1 MTDRPHHRGV
11 AAQSASFLE
20 QLLGE
25 IPAAVW
31 SVDDQLIIRAAAG
44 ALLDVFQVPPVTL
57 VGRGVGDFF
66 RGFGVELPATS
77 AHRRALSGES
87 LRFEFESNRRMYE
100 SRVEPVREGGRLVG
114 AIGMAVDVS
123 DTRDLQEQLRAAQR
137 MESIGRLAGRIAHD
151 FNNVL
156 SVIESYGALLANDL
170 SDARA
175 KEDVEV
181 IRRAAR
187 KAADLVSQLLAFSRK
202 QVRQPEVI
210 DLNGIVG
217 DLEKMLQRVIGEDAR
232 LVTRREEGLG
242 SVMADRGQIEQVVMN
257 LVVNARDALLQD
269 GVITIETRNEYL
281 DEGYC
286 ARHLAGTPGPHVML
300 VVSDNGCGMDRE
312 TQARA
317 FEPFFTTKPP
327 GKGTGLGLST
337 VYGIVKQNSGFV
349 WLESEVGKGSSFKIY
364 LPRVD
369 EMPSVRDASPP
380 VANIGGNETILLV
393 EDDDA
398 LRSATRRILR
408 GRGYTIL
415 EARHGGEALLLC
427 ERYAGD
433 IQLLLTDMVMPQMSG
448 RELCQK
454 LRELRPEM
462 RVLFM
467 SGFSDGIP
475 GERDMVEPGES
486 FLSKPFSPTTLLDS
500 IRKAIERS

>member
-1 MTDRPHHRGV
+1 M
-11 AAQSASFLE
+11 
-20 QLLGE
+20 LGE
-25 IPAAVW
+25 IPAMVW
-31 SVDDQLIIRAAAG
+31 CVDEQLTIQAAAG
-44 ALLDVFQVPPVTL
+44 ALLGVFQLSAADL

-66 RGFGVELPATS
+66 RGFGVELPAAS
-77 AHRRALSGES
+77 AHRRALSGDAI
-87 LRFEFESNRRMYE
+87 RFEFESNRRLYE
-100 SRVEPVREGGRLVG
+100 ARVEPVREAGRPVG

-123 DTRDLQEQLRAAQR
+123 DTRDLQDQLRAAQR

-181 IRRAAR
+181 MRRAAR
-187 KAADLVSQLLAFSRK
+187 KAADLVAQLLAFSRK

-210 DLNGIVG
+210 DLNNIVG

-232 LVTRREEGLG
+232 LITRREEGLG
-242 SVMADRGQIEQVVMN
+242 SVVTDRGQIEQVVMN
-257 LVVNARDALLQD
+257 LVVNARDALMQD

-281 DEGYC
+281 DEAYC

-300 VVSDNGCGMDRE
+300 SITDNGCGMDRE

-337 VYGIVKQNSGFV
+337 VYGIIKQNGGFI
-349 WLESEVGKGSSFKIY
+349 WLESEVGKGSTFKIY

-369 EMPSVRDASPP
+369 EMPAARDVSPP

-427 ERYAGD
+427 ERYAGH
-433 IQLLLTDMVMPQMSG
+433 IQLLLTDVVMPQMSG
-448 RELCQK
+448 RELSHK
-454 LRELRPEM
+454 LRQMRPEM
-462 RVLFM
+462 KVLFM
-467 SGFSDGIP
+467 SGFSDAAA
-475 GERDMVEPGES
+475 GERELIEPGAV

>member
-1 MTDRPHHRGV
+1 MTDRTHHRGV
-11 AAQSASFLE
+11 AAQSASLLE
-20 QLLGE
+20 QMLGE
-25 IPAAVW
+25 IPAMVW
-31 SVDDQLIIRAAAG
+31 CVDEQLTIQAAAG
-44 ALLDVFQVPPVTL
+44 SLLGVFQVSAADL

-66 RGFGVELPATS
+66 RGFGVELPAAS
-77 AHRRALSGES
+77 AHRRALSGDAI
-87 LRFEFESNRRMYE
+87 RFEFESNRRLFE
-100 SRVEPVREGGRLVG
+100 ARVEPVREAGRPVG

-123 DTRDLQEQLRAAQR
+123 DTRDLQDQLRAAQR

-170 SDARA
+170 NDARA

-187 KAADLVSQLLAFSRK
+187 KAADLVAQLLAFSRK
-202 QVRQPEVI
+202 QVRQPEVL
-210 DLNGIVG
+210 DLNNIVG
-217 DLEKMLQRVIGEDAR
+217 DLEKMLQRVIGEDVR

-242 SVMADRGQIEQVVMN
+242 SVVADRGQVEQVVMN
-257 LVVNARDALLQD
+257 LIVNARDALLQN

-281 DEGYC
+281 DEAYC
-286 ARHLAGTPGPHVML
+286 SRHLAGAPGPHVML
-300 VVSDNGCGMDRE
+300 SISDNGCGMDRE
-312 TQARA
+312 TQTRA

-337 VYGIVKQNSGFV
+337 VYGIVKQNSGFI
-349 WLESEVGKGSSFKIY
+349 WLESEVGKGSTFKIY

-369 EMPSVRDASPP
+369 EMPAVRDVSPP

-433 IQLLLTDMVMPQMSG
+433 IQLLLTDVVMPQMSG

-454 LRELRPEM
+454 LRQMRPEM
-462 RVLFM
+462 KVLFM
-467 SGFSDGIP
+467 SGFADATS
-475 GERDMVEPGES
+475 GERDLIEPGEV

-500 IRKAIERS
+500 IRKAIERH

>member
-1 MTDRPHHRGV
+1 MTDQFRHRGV
-11 AAQSASFLE
+11 AAQSATLLE
-20 QLLGE
+20 QVLGE

-31 SVDDQLIIRAAAG
+31 SVDENLMIQAAAG
-44 ALLDVFQVPPVTL
+44 ALLGTFQVPAAEL
-57 VGRGVGDFF
+57 VGRSVGDFF
-66 RGFGVELPATS
+66 RGFGVELPAAS

-87 LRFEFESNRRMYE
+87 IRFEFESNRRLYE
-100 SRVEPVREGGRLVG
+100 ARVEPVRDAGRPVA

-123 DTRDLQEQLRAAQR
+123 DTRDLQDQLRATQR

-170 SDARA
+170 TDARA
-175 KEDVEV
+175 VEDVEV

-187 KAADLVSQLLAFSRK
+187 KAADLVAQLLAFSRK
-202 QVRQPEVI
+202 QVRQPEVL
-210 DLNGIVG
+210 DLNVIVG
-217 DLEKMLQRVIGEDAR
+217 DLEKVLHKVIGENVQ
-232 LVTRREEGLG
+232 LITRREEGLG
-242 SVMADRGQIEQVVMN
+242 SVVADRGQIEQVVMN

-269 GVITIETRNEYL
+269 GVITIETRNEFL
-281 DEGYC
+281 DEAYC
-286 ARHLAGTPGPHVML
+286 ARHVSGTPGPHVML
-300 VVSDNGCGMDRE
+300 VVGDNGCGMDRE

-337 VYGIVKQNSGFV
+337 VYGIVKQNSGFI
-349 WLESEVGKGSSFKIY
+349 WLESEVGKGSAFQIY

-369 EMPSVRDASPP
+369 EAPSARDVSPP

-408 GRGYTIL
+408 SRGYTIL

-433 IQLLLTDMVMPQMSG
+433 IQLLLTDMSMPQLSG
-448 RELCQK
+448 RELCEK
-454 LRELRPEM
+454 LRQVRPEM
-462 RVLFM
+462 KVLFM
-467 SGFSDGIP
+467 CGYSDTAA
-475 GERDMVEPGES
+475 GERDLIEPGEV
-486 FLSKPFSPTTLLDS
+486 FLSKPFSPPTLLDA
-500 IRKAIERS
+500 IRKAIEKP

>member
-1 MTDRPHHRGV
+1 MTDHFHHRGV
-11 AAQSASFLE
+11 AAQSASLLE
-20 QLLGE
+20 QVLGE
-25 IPAAVW
+25 VPAAVW
-31 SVDDQLIIRAAAG
+31 CVDEQLVITVAAG
-44 ALLDVFQVPPVTL
+44 ALLGVFQVPAADL

-66 RGFGVELPATS
+66 RGFGVELPAAS

-87 LRFEFESNRRMYE
+87 IRFEFESNRRLYE
-100 SRVEPVREGGRLVG
+100 ARVEPIRQAGELVG

-123 DTRDLQEQLRAAQR
+123 DTRELQEQLRAAQR

-170 SDARA
+170 TDARA
-175 KEDVEV
+175 VEDVEV

-210 DLNGIVG
+210 DLNVIIG
-217 DLEKMLQRVIGEDAR
+217 DLEKMVRRVIGDDVC
-232 LVTRREEGLG
+232 LVIRREEGLG
-242 SVMADRGQIEQVVMN
+242 SVVADRGQIEQVVMN
-257 LVVNARDALLQD
+257 LMVNARDALLQD
-269 GVITIETRNEYL
+269 GVITIETKNEFL
-281 DEGYC
+281 DEAYC
-286 ARHLAGTPGPHVML
+286 ARHLSGTPGPHVVL

-312 TQARA
+312 TQARV

-337 VYGIVKQNSGFV
+337 VYGIVKQNSGFI
-349 WLESEVGKGSSFKIY
+349 WLESEVGKGSSFKVY

-369 EMPSVRDASPP
+369 ETPSARDVSPP
-380 VANIGGNETILLV
+380 VSNIGGNETILLV

-433 IQLLLTDMVMPQMSG
+433 IQLLLTDVAMPQMSG

-454 LRELRPEM
+454 LRQLRPEM
-462 RVLFM
+462 KVLFM
-467 SGFSDGIP
+467 AGFSDTAE
-475 GERDMVEPGES
+475 ERQLIEPGEV

-500 IRKAIERS
+500 IRKAIEWS

>member
-1 MTDRPHHRGV
+1 VTDRRHHRGV
-11 AAQSASFLE
+11 AAQSASLLE

-31 SVDDQLIIRAAAG
+31 AVDDDLVIQAAAG
-44 ALLDVFQVPPVTL
+44 SLLGVFQVPAADL

-66 RGFGVELPATS
+66 RGFGVELPAAS
-77 AHRRALSGES
+77 AHRRALSGDAI
-87 LRFEFESNRRMYE
+87 RFEFESNRRLYE
-100 SRVEPVREGGRLVG
+100 ARVEAVRDGGRVVG
-114 AIGMAVDVS
+114 AIGMAIDVS
-123 DTRDLQEQLRAAQR
+123 DSRDMQDQLRAAQR

-170 SDARA
+170 TDARA

-210 DLNGIVG
+210 DLNVIVG
-217 DLEKMLQRVIGEDAR
+217 DLEKVLHRVIGEDAL

-242 SVMADRGQIEQVVMN
+242 SVVADRGQIEQVVMN
-257 LVVNARDALLQD
+257 LVVNARDALLHN

-281 DEGYC
+281 DEAYC
-286 ARHLAGTPGPHVML
+286 ARHLAGAPGPHVML
-300 VVSDNGCGMDRE
+300 SVSDNGCGMDRE
-312 TQARA
+312 TQTRV

-327 GKGTGLGLST
+327 GKGSGLGLST
-337 VYGIVKQNSGFV
+337 VYGIVKQNNGYIS
-349 WLESEVGKGSSFKIY
+349 LESEVGKGSSFKIY

-369 EMPSVRDASPP
+369 ELPAARDVSRP
-380 VANIGGNETILLV
+380 VSNIGGNETILLV

-433 IQLLLTDMVMPQMSG
+433 IQLLLTDVDMPQMSG

-454 LRELRPEM
+454 LQQSRPEM
-462 RVLFM
+462 KVLFM
-467 SGFSDGIP
+467 SGFSDATT
-475 GERDMVEPGES
+475 GERELIEAGEV
-486 FLSKPFSPTTLLDS
+486 FLSKPFSPTSLLDT

>member
-1 MTDRPHHRGV
+1 MTDRPHQGGV
-11 AAQSASFLE
+11 AAQSASFLD
-20 QLLGE
+20 QLIGA

-31 SVDDQLIIRAAAG
+31 SVDDQLVIRAAAG
-44 ALLDVFQVPPVTL
+44 ALLDVFQVPADSL
-57 VGRGVGDFF
+57 VGREVGDFF

-87 LRFEFESNRRMYE
+87 LRFEFESNRRVYE
-100 SRVEPVREGGRLVG
+100 SRVEPVRESGRVVG
-114 AIGMAVDVS
+114 AIGMALDVS

-187 KAADLVSQLLAFSRK
+187 KAAELVSQLIAFSRK
-202 QVRQPEVI
+202 QARQPEVI
-210 DLNGIVG
+210 DLNVIVG
-217 DLEKMLQRVIGEDAR
+217 DLEKMLQRLIGENTR
-232 LVTRREEGLG
+232 LVSLREEGLG

-257 LVVNARDALLQD
+257 LVDNARDALLQN

-281 DEGYC
+281 DEAYC

-300 VVSDNGCGMDRE
+300 AVSDNGCGMDRE
-312 TQARA
+312 TQTRA

-327 GKGTGLGLST
+327 GKGAGLGLST
-337 VYGIVKQNSGFV
+337 VYGIVKQNSGFI
-349 WLESEVGKGSSFKIY
+349 WLESDLGKGASFKVY

-369 EMPSVRDASPP
+369 EMPPARDASPA

-433 IQLLLTDMVMPQMSG
+433 IHLLLTDMVMPQMSG
-448 RELCQK
+448 RELCRK
-454 LRELRPEM
+454 LRELMPEM
-462 RVLFM
+462 KVLFM
-467 SGFSDGIP
+467 SGFSDGVT
-475 GERDMVEPGES
+475 GDRERVEPGES

-500 IRKAIERS
+500 IRKAIERG